1 MNKSIRKRIFEII
14 QIGNR
19 SDIPSLLFDI
29 FISIMI
35 VFSVVSTFMLTFSE
49 LEDLHSTLYTI
60 ELVTIIVF
68 VIEYILRILT
78 ADFLYPN
85 KTNGKAIF
93 SFIFSLAGMIDL
105 LTIVTFFLPFVFSSG
120 LVAFRLLRVIRILRL
135 FALTRDYDSFSVIY
149 DVLMAKR
156 KQLLSS
162 IIMIFTLILMA
173 SLCMY
178 SIEHEAQPEAFK
190 NGFSGIWWCVSAIFT
205 VGYGDIAPI
214 TMGGRILAV
223 IITVLGVLLVAIPTG
238 IISAGFVEHISA
250 IKNLTDDKDDNDFIS
265 VLVTDEQILSD
276 VKNPAG
282 LIPCGIFRNG
292 KLIPIESK
300 SMHVFPHDHILF
312 TTDKHINPEELL

>member
-1 MNKSIRKRIFEII
+1 MKKSTRKRIFEII

-19 SDIPSLLFDI
+19 NDIPSLLFDI

-35 VFSVVSTFMLTFSE
+35 IFSVVSTFMLTFSE
-49 LEDLHSTLYTI
+49 LESLHDILYTI

-68 VIEYILRILT
+68 VIEYVLRILT

-85 KTNGKAIF
+85 KTKNKAIF
-93 SFIFSLAGMIDL
+93 SFIFSLGGLIDL
-105 LTIVTFFLPFVFSSG
+105 LTIVTFFLPVVFSSG

-135 FALTRDYDSFSVIY
+135 FALTKDYDSFSVIY
-149 DVLMAKR
+149 DVLIAKR

-178 SIEHEAQPEAFK
+178 SVEHDAQPETFK

-214 TMGGRILAV
+214 TIGGRVLAV

-238 IISAGFVEHISA
+238 IISAGFVEHLSA
-250 IKNLTDDKDDNDFIS
+250 IKNLTDNKEDNDFITI
-265 VLVTDEQILSD
+265 LVTTENTVSE
-276 VKNPAG
+276 VRSPAG
-282 LIPCGIFRNG
+282 LFPCGIFRNK
-292 KLIPIESK
+292 KLIPLEAK
-300 SMHVFPHDHILF
+300 SMAVQPGDYVLF
-312 TTDKHINPEELL
+312 TTETHINTEEK

>member
-1 MNKSIRKRIFEII
+1 MNKPIRKRIFEII

-19 SDIPSLLFDI
+19 NDIPSLLFDI

-35 VFSVVSTFMLTFSE
+35 IFSVVSTFMLTFSE
-49 LEDLHSTLYTI
+49 LDNLHDILYTI

-78 ADFLYPN
+78 ADFLYPG
-85 KTNGKAIF
+85 KKRDKAIF
-93 SFIFSLAGMIDL
+93 SFIFSLGGLIDL

-135 FALTRDYDSFSVIY
+135 FALTKDYDSFSVIY

-178 SIEHEAQPEAFK
+178 SVEHDAQPEAFK

-214 TMGGRILAV
+214 TIGGRILAV
-223 IITVLGVLLVAIPTG
+223 IVTVLGVLLVAIPTG

-250 IKNLTDDKDDNDFIS
+250 IKNLTDDKEDNDFIII
-265 VLVTDEQILSD
+265 LVTTENIVSD
-276 VKNPAG
+276 VKSPAG
-282 LIPCGIFRNG
+282 LVPCGIFRNK
-292 KLIPIESK
+292 KLLPIESK
-300 SMHVFPHDHILF
+300 STAVQPNDYVLF
-312 TTDKHINPEELL
+312 TTETHINPEEIS